1 MSDDAASTGEIAI
14 NVWSGAGLG
23 LLLGVI
29 VGLSQTP
36 VVAEV
41 MGVLTGL
48 LAVFLGLQG
57 SGDAEL
63 PVVGKLRMNGAR
75 IGSFGLAAALG
86 LILGLFLRVA
96 NPFVETPDQEF
107 ARWAKAFPGNEVLA
121 RQAMLFERM
130 GIEPAE
136 WHFVDGV
143 GMAVSVNADQARARR
158 PALFGVLNR
167 TNLCNELN
175 PEDFNND
182 PAALLEAYDDESE
195 PVLDA
200 TAAQIRELPEDHRLS
215 ALVTAHTLF
224 CSLQREARQEARAE

>member
-1 MSDDAASTGEIAI
+1 MSSDSTSAGEIAI

-41 MGVLTGL
+41 MGVLTGV

-57 SGDAEL
+57 GGEKEL
-63 PVVGKLRMNGAR
+63 PVVGKLRLNGAR

-121 RQAMLFERM
+121 RQAMLYERM
-130 GIEPAE
+130 GIEPAQ
-136 WHFVDGV
+136 WFFVDGV
-143 GMAVSVNADQARARR
+143 GMAVSVNAAQANARR
-158 PALFGVLNR
+158 PVLFGVLNR
-167 TNLCNELN
+167 TNLCNELD
-175 PEDFNND
+175 PARFDND
-182 PAALLEAYDDESE
+182 PVEVLKAYANEGE
-195 PVLDA
+195 PVLD
-200 TAAQIRELPEDHRLS
+200 TVAAQVGSLPEEHRLD

-224 CSLQREARQEARAE
+224 CALQREARQEARGE

>member
-1 MSDDAASTGEIAI
+1 MSDDATSAGEIAI

-41 MGVLTGL
+41 MGVLTGV

-57 SGDAEL
+57 GRDADL
-63 PVVGKLRMNGAR
+63 PVVGKLRLNGAR
-75 IGSFGLAAALG
+75 IGSFGVAAALG

-107 ARWAKAFPGNEVLA
+107 ARWAKAFPDNEVLA
-121 RQAMLFERM
+121 RQAMLYERT
-130 GIEPAE
+130 GIQPAQ
-136 WHFVDGV
+136 WYFANGV
-143 GMAVSVNADQARARR
+143 GMEVSLNTDQAKTRRAV
-158 PALFGVLNR
+158 LYSVLNR
-167 TNLCNELN
+167 TNLCNELD
-175 PEDFNND
+175 PARFTND
-182 PAALLEAYDDESE
+182 PVAVLKAYANEAE
-195 PVLDA
+195 PVLD
-200 TAAQIRELPEDHRLS
+200 TVAAQIRSLPEEHRLD

-224 CSLQREARQEARAE
+224 CALQREARQEARAE